1 MLYET
6 IFPLNTTN
14 AIKIKLEQLAGKR
27 LNSPLNVIRYSD
39 LIAKLDKISDE
50 LTGLVNSIKEEQ
62 Q

>member
-6 IFPLNTTN
+6 IFPLHTTN